1 MCISKKIQRFM
12 TVVLSFVFVLSSLSI
27 VPKTVQAADPA
38 EPKVEVLGGTL
49 RLDAE
54 EGKQSLRVGIRVSNA
69 SKAKACGIQI
79 TALGKTVKLATDG
92 EGAEKHDA
100 LYAVDQNADSIIYTA
115 VITDIPKDYFGLQF
129 GVTGNVTPLSG
140 TIVSTSGTATQRSVS
155 DVVDA
160 LCQKDPTIT
169 MNDAGILMKGETP
182 LKKDDAIFN
191 GGMAE
196 APVPTPDATKAE
208 GWTKVDLQKTCTVAN
223 STVVTYDSQRESLS
237 IKNTKDLE
245 IPIMENSLPIGTKIS
260 LRIRGYNNT
269 GERFRYWI
277 GGAAASRV
285 SDEKFCE
292 TGMGAFDTEETL
304 TTKEIANNAN
314 ANGKFDKI
322 TLKVPSW
329 NSDWMLDHVITG
341 IWYKVEAQPAPKPT
355 LDPSITAPS
364 VYKTDLAKDVKFD
377 NDNASQKISE
387 SGEAV
392 VSFEDFKGLY
402 YMLPA
407 KEEMMASKY
416 KHIYISYLNS
426 DQPLVVYLP
435 TVDMDVLAD
444 NAIEPLQGNQ
454 EKTKKCQTEKLVV
467 TGTETVAHYSSAD
480 VPIRGFQ
487 IFRNGYAAGK
497 LGSTTLT
504 IKSIVFSE
512 KALTDD
518 ELAQVQKN
526 GALS

>member
-1 MCISKKIQRFM
+1 MCISRKIQRFM

-27 VPKTVQAADPA
+27 VPKTVQAADSA

-100 LYAVDQNADSIIYTA
+100 LYAVDPGADSIIYTA
-115 VITDIPKDYFGLQF
+115 VITNIPKDYFGLQF
-129 GVTGNVTPLSG
+129 GVTGNVTPLGG

-155 DVVDA
+155 DVVEA
-160 LCQKDPTIT
+160 LQQKDPTIT
-169 MNDAGILMKGETP
+169 MNADGILMKGETP

-196 APVPTPDATKAE
+196 APVPTPDATKVE
-208 GWTKVDLQKTCTVAN
+208 GWTKVNLQKTCTVAN
-223 STVVTYDSQRESLS
+223 SKVVTYDSQRESLS

-245 IPIMENSLPIGTKIS
+245 IPIMEESLPIGTKIS

-269 GERFRYWI
+269 GKKFRYWI
-277 GGAAASRV
+277 GGAVASKV
-285 SDEKFCE
+285 SGEKTCE
-292 TGMGAFDTEETL
+292 GMGAFDTEATL
-304 TTKEIANNAN
+304 TTEEIANNAN
-314 ANGKFDKI
+314 ANGKFNKI
-322 TLKVPSW
+322 TLKVPYW
-329 NSDWMLDHVITG
+329 NSDWDLDHVITG

-355 LDPSITAPS
+355 LDPSITAPP
-364 VYKTDLAKDVKFD
+364 VYKTDFEKDVRFD

-392 VSFEDFKGLY
+392 VSFNNLKGLY

-407 KEEMMASKY
+407 EKEMMASKY

-426 DQPLVVYLP
+426 DQPLLVYLP
-435 TVDMDVLAD
+435 TVAMDVLAD
-444 NAIEPLQGNQ
+444 NPIKPLQGNQ
-454 EKTKKCQTEKLVV
+454 DTTKKCQTAKLVV
-467 TGTETVAHYSSAD
+467 TDTETVAHYSSAD

-487 IFRNGYAAGK
+487 IFRLGE
-497 LGSTTLT
+497 GSTTLT

-512 KALTDD
+512 KELKED

-526 GALS
+526 GVLS